1 MLKELEIL
9 NGEMS
14 LVFDPLNSKY
24 TVFVADNV
32 NELEIEYKLKENAN
46 IVIEGNYNLTD
57 GSEVVITVS
66 DGMDSVIYLF
76 NVYKNKDE
84 KVSENIS
91 NITLLDV
98 SSKKEVSEY
107 AGPGVAS
114 ICFVLILFLFVLL
127 FHKKRS

>member
-98 SSKKEVSEY
+98 NSKKEVSEY
-107 AGPGVAS
+107 AGPGIAS
-114 ICFVLILFLFVLL
+114 TCFVLILFLFVLL